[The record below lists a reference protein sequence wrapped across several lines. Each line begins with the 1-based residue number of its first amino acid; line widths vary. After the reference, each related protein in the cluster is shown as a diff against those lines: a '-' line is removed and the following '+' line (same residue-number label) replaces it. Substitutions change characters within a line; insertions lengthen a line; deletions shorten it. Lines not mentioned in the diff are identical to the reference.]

1 MKKLIIFYSYTG
13 NTRKVAKYMAE
24 KIGADIEEIKTDI
37 SYSSDYDKVVED
49 AKAEIREKRTPKIKD
64 IAVNLDNYDTIIL
77 GTPVW
82 WYSMAP
88 AMRSFLS
95 QHNLKGKKIYM
106 FATNGGWLG
115 HTFEDMKELLKGSDL
130 QSTLNIPFDEDRQ
143 RISNKKINEWLGV

>member
-1 MKKLIIFYSYTG
+1 MKKSIIFYSYTG

-49 AKAEIREKRTPKIKD
+49 AKAMIREKRTPKIKD
-64 IAVNLDNYDTIIL
+64 IAVNLDNNDTIIL

-143 RISNKKINEWLGV
+143 RISNKKIDEWLGV

>member
-49 AKAEIREKRTPKIKD
+49 AKAMIREKRTPKIKD
-64 IAVNLDNYDTIIL
+64 IAVNLDNNDTIIL

-115 HTFEDMKELLKGSDL
+115 HTFEDMKELLKGNDL
-130 QSTLNIPFDEDRQ
+130 QSTLNIPIDEDRQ
-143 RISNKKINEWLGV
+143 RISNKKIDEWLGV

>member
-13 NTRKVAKYMAE
+13 NTRKVAKYMVE
-24 KIGADIEEIKTDI
+24 KIGVDIEEIKTDI

-49 AKAEIREKRTPKIKD
+49 AKAMIREKRTPKIKD

-143 RISNKKINEWLGV
+143 RISNKKIDEWLGV